1 MVLLLK
7 VREVALELTRL
18 PGIAGWTDENIKG
31 YKGPTTQVVSG
42 LAENVRGKLESTY
55 TICESGTA
63 GPTGGTTLNRT
74 P

>member
-1 MVLLLK
+1 MYL
-7 VREVALELTRL
+7 
-18 PGIAGWTDENIKG
+18 GIAGWTEENVKG
-31 YKGPTTQVVSG
+31 YKGPTTQVVSE

-63 GPTGGTTLNRT
+63 GPTGGTTPNRT

>member
-1 MVLLLK
+1 
-7 VREVALELTRL
+7 VRLALIRL
-18 PGIAGWTDENIKG
+18 SGIAGWTEENIKG
-31 YKGPTTQVVSG
+31 YKGPTTQIVSG

-63 GPTGGTTLNRT
+63 GPTGGSTPNRT

>member
-1 MVLLLK
+1 MKSLNMVSLL
-7 VREVALELTRL
+7 TQI
-18 PGIAGWTDENIKG
+18 PITAGWTEENIKD

-42 LAENVRGKLESTY
+42 LAEHVRRTLESTY

-63 GPTGGTTLNRT
+63 GPTGGVTPNRT